1 MDERSYRLIRT
12 IQNTLG
18 GIMIYVIKFS
28 ESMQRVPSQE
38 ELQELAVLWN
48 GEVTKHGDILTE
60 KYPEDYCDREHFP
73 VFAPWKEYKGDYSQV
88 EPWIIPVPTT
98 EEYITAV
105 LSGEAGEAA
114 KKGLLNEQATWE
126 MVEFI
131 PAHKEWK
138 EEWSHSRGSSDGYR
152 SSSGRSTVTRYQAKI
167 PDAWVWISSTGMRQ
181 ELPTE
186 NHRPQFK
193 TKFSYDWYCQFVKN
207 NYLEAYAERKTA
219 WEKTNVVKVKK
230 ATKQVKSKAKAQKA
244 DKHPL
249 AKKAAYPDLKK
260 YFYGLYPELQEYE
273 NYIQLSMWPGLHA
286 TFELRK
292 NGIHYEQVESSDK
305 YIYKFDED
313 KKVDEILLPA
323 QEALDRAK
331 AFKSYADAKSAEGL
345 AKAEAKK
352 AQQQKELDYEVYK
365 KAQQAKKGIVKP
377 FEKWLATV

>member
-1 MDERSYRLIRT
+1 
-12 IQNTLG
+12 
-18 GIMIYVIKFS
+18 MIYVIKFS
-28 ESMQRVPSQE
+28 DSMQRVPSRK
-38 ELQELAVLWN
+38 ELEELAVLWE
-48 GEVTKHGDILTE
+48 GEIKDGNIITE
-60 KYPEDYCDREHFP
+60 FYPEDYCDSREHFP
-73 VFAPWKEYKGDYSQV
+73 VFAPWKEYKGDYSQI
-88 EPWIIPVPTT
+88 EPWIIPVPTS

-105 LSGEAGEAA
+105 LGGEAGEAA

-152 SSSGRSTVTRYQAKI
+152 SSSGRSTVSRYQAKI
-167 PDAWVWISSTGMRQ
+167 PDTWVWVSSTGMRQ
-181 ELPTE
+181 ELTTE

-193 TKFSYDWYCQFVKN
+193 TKYDIDWYCQFVKN
-207 NYLEAYAERKTA
+207 NYLSAYAERKTA
-219 WEKTNVVKVKK
+219 WEATNIVKIKKVGKPPKTEK
-230 ATKQVKSKAKAQKA
+230 ASEPA
-244 DKHPL
+244 KHPL
-249 AKKAAYPDLKK
+249 SKKSAAYPDLKK
-260 YFYGLYPELQEYE
+260 YFYGVYPELQEYE

-331 AFKSYADAKSAEGL
+331 AFKTYADAKSAEGL

-352 AQQQKELDYEVYK
+352 AQQQKERDYETYK
-365 KAQQAKKGIVKP
+365 KTQQAKKGLVKS
-377 FEKWLATV
+377 FEKWLATVS